1 MSSSLENGYGSNEP
15 MSNIKTSSLQY
26 VRKNYTI
33 YLKDEYGADMMY
45 NPYGEGNKADH
56 VFCLKADYV
65 ESSHANNTG
74 K

>member
-1 MSSSLENGYGSNEP
+1 MSSSLENGCRSNEP
-15 MSNIKTSSLQY
+15 ISNIKTSSLQY

-45 NPYGEGNKADH
+45 NPYGVGSKADH
-56 VFCLKADYV
+56 VFCLKCDYI